1 MRRLSILLLC
11 LLPSAAFA
19 DGPPR
24 DPYIQVNGHGE
35 VRVAPDMAL
44 LSLTLEKTDADAKAA
59 RADVEARAAKVIALA
74 RQLGLPDK
82 DIVAPAVTAYP
93 VYGCAATALS
103 SASGNCKRVRLGQ
116 HVSRAVTLTLH
127 DLSRYGDLVDGL
139 FSIGVT
145 DLGGVA
151 FDRSDRKALQEQAR
165 GLAVTDAHDKAA
177 GLAKSA
183 GVTLGA
189 VFSIA
194 DQGASGGPRPMVMAM
209 AARSPEATPEYL
221 NGEIEIDADV
231 LVYYL
236 IGK

>member
-1 MRRLSILLLC
+1 MRRLPILLFC
-11 LLPSAAFA
+11 LLPFAALA
-19 DGPPR
+19 DGLPR

-35 VRVAPDMAL
+35 LRMAPDMAII
-44 LSLTLEKTDADAKAA
+44 SLTLEKTDADAKAA

-74 RQLGLPDK
+74 RKLGLPDK
-82 DIVAPAVTAYP
+82 DIVAPAVTSYP
-93 VYGCAATALS
+93 VYGCAAGTLGGAS
-103 SASGNCKRVRLGQ
+103 SNCKRARLGQ
-116 HVSRAVTLTLH
+116 HVSRAVSLTLH

-151 FDRSDRKALQEQAR
+151 FDRSDRKALQEQVRA
-165 GLAVTDAHDKAA
+165 LAVTDAHDKAA

-194 DQGASGGPRPMVMAM
+194 DQGASGGPRPMMMAM
-209 AARSPEATPEYL
+209 AAKSAPEYL

-231 LVYYL
+231 LMYYL